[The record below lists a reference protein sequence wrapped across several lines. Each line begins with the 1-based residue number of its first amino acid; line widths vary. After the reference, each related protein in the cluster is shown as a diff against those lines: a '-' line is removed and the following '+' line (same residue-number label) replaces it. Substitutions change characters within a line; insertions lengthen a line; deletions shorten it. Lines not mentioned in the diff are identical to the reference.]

1 VMALRFA
8 EERPLDGE
16 VRDLAVAIAGQ
27 CAQALERAR
36 LFEAEQAARA
46 EAEGLAK
53 RLQIAQ
59 AVGGIGTFVWDIA
72 SGSVAWTPELEAL
85 YGLPPG
91 GFAGRYENWR
101 RAIHPEDTERADQ
114 DVQAA
119 AGTGTLDTNFRIVR
133 PDGTVRHLLA
143 HGRVI
148 RDDAGR
154 AQMIG
159 VNVDVTEREEAL
171 AAAEAAVRARDV
183 FLSIAAHELRTPI
196 TALKGSAQ
204 LLVRQQERG
213 TLDPA
218 RLTRTLGVLNGA
230 ADRLAALT
238 DDLLDVS
245 RIRTGQLPLTIA
257 PLDLPTLVREAVA
270 RARERHSGAHQLV
283 LDLPAGLPPVPG
295 DAARLDQVLT
305 NLLDNAIKYSPAGG
319 HVTVTMRPAEGGILT
334 TVRDEG
340 IGLPPES
347 IEAIFEPF
355 GRAPNAARSQ
365 LPGLGLGLYI
375 CRSIVERHNGRIWA
389 ESAGE
394 EQGTTIAL
402 WLPAG
407 EATARD

>member
-1 VMALRFA
+1 M
-8 EERPLDGE
+8 
-16 VRDLAVAIAGQ
+16 
-27 CAQALERAR
+27 
-36 LFEAEQAARA
+36 
-46 EAEGLAK
+46 
-53 RLQIAQ
+53 
-59 AVGGIGTFVWDIA
+59 
-72 SGSVAWTPELEAL
+72 
-85 YGLPPG
+85 
-91 GFAGRYENWR
+91 
-101 RAIHPEDTERADQ
+101 
-114 DVQAA
+114 
-119 AGTGTLDTNFRIVR
+119 
-133 PDGTVRHLLA
+133 RHLLA

-257 PLDLPTLVREAVA
+257 PLILPTLVREAVG

-283 LDLPAGLPPVPG
+283 LDLPAGLSPVPG

-319 HVTVTMRPAEGGILT
+319 DVTVTMRPAEGGILT

-389 ESAGE
+389 ASAGE

-407 EATARD
+407 EGNPGLKSRLGATAVATKSTEVD